1 MQFLKKITV
10 LLLSFLITALIVLYF
25 YLYVN
30 GPIIQAKSAIL
41 IDTNSGEIVY
51 KKNEETPIQSA
62 TLSKLMTE
70 YIALEQLNEG
80 KIQLDELVKIS
91 NEVFRA
97 ETSPIQVTSKD
108 KTTVR
113 DLLHA
118 LFLTGNNR
126 SALALAEHIAGNED
140 NFTLLMNDKAKQ
152 LKLSQPSPF
161 LNATGINNDTNKQS
175 TTTSIDVAKLA
186 TQLVKDFPDVLNVTK
201 LTSYQFT
208 FKDSKVFNTNKM
220 IYSLNKNIKF
230 QGVDGLQTS
239 FSTNGNYSFVSTA
252 TRGDT
257 RLISVIL
264 DAGDENSTFIE
275 TKKLLQYGFDPSSYS
290 ALQAF
295 KDAVTSWTI
304 LFQFKNL
311 IIQTIM
317 IFFIITILMFLYI
330 RQKKAEDFN

>member
-30 GPIIQAKSAIL
+30 GPVIQAKSAIL
-41 IDTNSGEIVY
+41 IDANSGEVIY
-51 KKNEETPIQSA
+51 KKNEETLIQSA

-70 YIALEQLNEG
+70 YIVLEQLNDG
-80 KIQLDELVKIS
+80 KIQLDESVEIS
-91 NEVFRA
+91 NDVFQA

-118 LFLTGNNR
+118 LLLTGNNR
-126 SALALAEHIAGNED
+126 SALALAEHIGGNED
-140 NFTLLMNDKAKQ
+140 SFTTLMNEKAKQ
-152 LKLSQPSPF
+152 LQLSQSSPF
-161 LNATGINNDTNKQS
+161 LNSTGVNNDTNKQPS
-175 TTTSIDVAKLA
+175 TTAIDVAKLA
-186 TQLVKDFPDVLNVTK
+186 TQLVKDFPDVLNITK

-208 FKDSKVFNTNKM
+208 FKDFQVFNTNKM
-220 IYSLNKNIKF
+220 IYSINKDIKL

-239 FSTNGNYSFVSTA
+239 FSTNGIYSFVSTA
-252 TRGDT
+252 KLGNT

-264 DAGDENSTFIE
+264 EADEENSTFIE

-295 KDAVTSWTI
+295 KDTLTSWSI
-304 LFQFKNL
+304 LLQFKNL
-311 IIQTIM
+311 IIQTMM
-317 IFFIITILMFLYI
+317 IFFIITILMFLHI
-330 RQKKAEDFN
+330 RQKKSEDFN

>member
-1 MQFLKKITV
+1 MQFLKKFTI
-10 LLLSFLITALIVLYF
+10 LLLSFVITALIVLYF

-41 IDTNSGEIVY
+41 IDANSGEVIY
-51 KKNEETPIQSA
+51 KKNEEIPIQSA

-70 YIALEQLNEG
+70 YIAMEQLNEG

-91 NEVFRA
+91 SEVFRA
-97 ETSPIQVTSKD
+97 ETSPIQVTSED
-108 KTTVR
+108 QTTVR

-140 NFTLLMNDKAKQ
+140 NFTLLMNEKATQ

-161 LNATGINNDTNKQS
+161 LNATGMNNDTNKQS
-175 TTTSIDVAKLA
+175 TTTAIDVVKLA
-186 TQLVKDFPDVLNVTK
+186 TQLVKDFPDVLNITK

-220 IYSLNKNIKF
+220 IYSLNKNIKL

-239 FSTNGNYSFVSTA
+239 FPTNGNYSFVSTA
-252 TRGDT
+252 KRGDT

-264 DAGDENSTFIE
+264 EADDENNTFIE
-275 TKKLLQYGFDPSSYS
+275 TKKLLEYGFDPSSYS
-290 ALQAF
+290 AFQAF
-295 KDAVTSWTI
+295 KDAVTSWTV
-304 LFQFKNL
+304 LLQFQNL
-311 IIQTIM
+311 IIQTLL
-317 IFFIITILMFLYI
+317 IFFIITFLMFLHI
-330 RQKKAEDFN
+330 RQKKSEDFN

>member
-220 IYSLNKNIKF
+220 IYSLNKNIKL

-257 RLISVIL
+257 RLISLIL

-311 IIQTIM
+311 IIQMIM

>member
-41 IDTNSGEIVY
+41 INTNSGEIVY

-62 TLSKLMTE
+62 NLSKLMTE

-220 IYSLNKNIKF
+220 IYSLNKNIKL

>member
-10 LLLSFLITALIVLYF
+10 LLLSFLITALIFLYF

-97 ETSPIQVTSKD
+97 ETSPVQVTSKD

-186 TQLVKDFPDVLNVTK
+186 TQLVKDFPDVLTVTK

-220 IYSLNKNIKF
+220 IYSLNKNIKL